1 MDPETEQHIAEQ
13 AAAAAPRGGRWPK
26 RFGDDD
32 APLPEVDQE
41 VEFEPVEAEPTARWR
56 QAERLSEDRRL
67 ARTRATLD
75 RHVPV
80 TTHSAVDAKIWD
92 PVESVEGGLEVVE
105 RRDPY
110 TGIVYRTST
119 ECSICRKPIV
129 LESVAEPSLK
139 ARAFAFGYYRRMP
152 RQFAH
157 DKCIAVREIEE
168 QKRAGL
174 HDRNKRV
181 AESKLP
187 EYMQGFDWHDMI
199 PGGGRREVTAVVR
212 EWAQPRNPSPAQIC
226 LWGVKGAGKTRLAA
240 TAAWERLQ
248 RHHVRWVS
256 LPVLIATLGASFSD
270 AGRAEAIKVLTG
282 TGPLILDDV
291 ARDDIKVSDWAK
303 VQIFTAIDARVQ
315 SGSPLLVTTNIAPD
329 RLEPIL
335 GGSTMS
341 RIAGMKVLEL
351 PGRDNRIALPGVDQK
366 AEEEAART
374 GLRDPEEG

>member
-13 AAAAAPRGGRWPK
+13 RAAAAERGGNWPK
-26 RFGDDD
+26 RFDETELPKVD
-32 APLPEVDQE
+32 AVVD
-41 VEFEPVEAEPTARWR
+41 FETVAEPGSARRWV
-56 QAERLSEDRRL
+56 QAERLAEDRRME
-67 ARTRATLD
+67 RTRATLD

-80 TTHSAVDAKIWD
+80 TTHSAVEAHVWDA
-92 PVESVEGGLEVVE
+92 VEGGEGMLDTVE
-105 RRDPY
+105 RKDPY
-110 TGIVYRTST
+110 TGPIFRTET
-119 ECSICRKPIV
+119 QCAICRRPLV
-129 LESVAEPSLK
+129 LESVEEPGLR
-139 ARAFAFGYYRRMP
+139 ARAFAFGYYRGIP

-157 DKCIAVREIEE
+157 DACIAVKEIEE
-168 QKRAGL
+168 QRRAGL
-174 HDRNKRV
+174 HDLHKRV
-181 AESKLP
+181 GESGLP
-187 EYMQGFDWHDMI
+187 GYMQEFGWHEMI
-199 PGGGRREVTAVVR
+199 PGGGRREVVAAVR
-212 EWAQPRNPSPAQIC
+212 EWANPAKPNPAQIC

-256 LPVLIATLGASFSD
+256 LPVLIAKLGASFSD

-351 PGRDNRIALPGVDQK
+351 PGRDNRIALPGLK
-366 AEEEAART
+366 TEEDAARH
-374 GLRDPEEG
+374 GLREPEERD